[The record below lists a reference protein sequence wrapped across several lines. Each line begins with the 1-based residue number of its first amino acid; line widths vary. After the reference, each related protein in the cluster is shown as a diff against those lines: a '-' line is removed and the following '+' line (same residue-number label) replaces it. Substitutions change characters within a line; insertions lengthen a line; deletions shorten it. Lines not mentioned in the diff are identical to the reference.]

1 MNDKTINPIVAV
13 KTMDRYSETPDY
25 ADRVIRIIKD
35 LESL

>member
-1 MNDKTINPIVAV
+1 MNPKVAV

-35 LESL
+35 LETL